1 MLKGIDPLL
10 SPDLLKVLA
19 EMGHGDEIVVADAN
33 FTATSLG
40 HGKPIVALPGLGVQ
54 RAAEAVLSL
63 LPLDAAVAQPVAYMQ
78 VSDTP
83 AGYRSALQRSVVGTL
98 EAHGWATSA
107 QCEAVERFAFY
118 ERVKGAFAIVHT
130 GELQPYANFIFKKG
144 VIAEALAA

>member
-10 SPDLLKVLA
+10 SPDLLRVLA
-19 EMGHGDEIVVADAN
+19 AMGHGDEIVIADAN
-33 FTATSLG
+33 FTAEALAQG
-40 HGKPIVALPGLGVQ
+40 RPLIALPGVGVQ
-54 RAAEAVLSL
+54 RTCEAVLSL

-83 AGYRSALQRSVVGTL
+83 AGYRSALQRDVIAAL
-98 EAHGWATSA
+98 EARGWARTD

-118 ERVKGAFAIVHT
+118 DRVRRAFAIVHT
-130 GELQPYANFIFKKG
+130 GELQPFANFIFKKG

>member
-10 SPDLLKVLA
+10 SPDLLRVLA
-19 EMGHGDEIVVADAN
+19 AMGHGDEIVVADAN
-33 FTATSLG
+33 FTAETLG
-40 HGKPIVALPGLGVQ
+40 QGRPVIALPGVGVQ

-83 AGYRSALQRSVVGTL
+83 AGYRSALQRGVIGAL
-98 EAHGWATSA
+98 EARGWASSA
-107 QCEAVERFAFY
+107 QCEAIERFAFY
-118 ERVKGAFAIVHT
+118 ERVKHAFAIVHT
-130 GELQPYANFIFKKG
+130 GELQPFANFIFKKG